1 MFLISGAEEEEERIP
16 LSCSTVCFLRYFT
29 IFIITAFESR
39 GDCFAAR
46 PPPSPGS
53 RLLQVCDFSY
63 AFVRSTLVRSHV
75 DLSSIFEIDDHL
87 LSKAI
92 IMLICRCDVL
102 LKPEKCIIFKIRSLI
117 YIV

>member
-53 RLLQVCDFSY
+53 RLLQFHELPHRIPIWCLFWHSVESVAVVIGF
-63 AFVRSTLVRSHV
+63 AFPKP
-75 DLSSIFEIDDHL
+75 L
-87 LSKAI
+87 LLWFFICFLNNYSKT
-92 IMLICRCDVL
+92 C
-102 LKPEKCIIFKIRSLI
+102 
-117 YIV
+117 